1 MKEGDKEITFL
12 GKDTRFE
19 GKLRFQ
25 GTMRIDGHFKGE
37 VSAQGNLIVGE
48 DALVEGELRVT
59 YASVSGEVHGDIIAE
74 QRVDLRAP
82 SKVFGNIQSPAV
94 VMEEGVI
101 FEGTTKMYQARPG
114 AGRTEFIDAD
124 DYHGGPPPNLTAI
137 YGMVKDQDSG
147 KPVKNARVTCKGD
160 GKTRT
165 ETNASGY
172 YEIIHLKDAKWK
184 LKVEADG
191 YKKEKAE
198 VTISGLGT
206 YQQDFNLVPKK

>member
-1 MKEGDKEITFL
+1 MKDGDKEITFL

-101 FEGTTKMYQARPG
+101 FEGTTKMYQAKPG

-184 LKVEADG
+184 LKVEAEG

>member
-1 MKEGDKEITFL
+1 MKNGEKGIAFL

-37 VSAQGNLIVGE
+37 ASAQGNLIVGE
-48 DALVEGELRVT
+48 DALIEGDLKVS
-59 YASVSGEVHGDIIAE
+59 YASISGEVHGNIVAE

-101 FEGTTKMYQARPG
+101 FEGTTKMYQAKPE
-114 AGRTEFIDAD
+114 AGRTELIDAD
-124 DYHGGPPPNLTAI
+124 EYHGGPPPNLTAI
-137 YGMVKDQDSG
+137 YGMVTDQNTG
-147 KPVKNARVTCKGD
+147 GPVKNARVICKGN
-160 GKTRT
+160 GKSRT

-172 YEIIHLKDAKWK
+172 YELIHLKDGKWK
-184 LKVEADG
+184 LMVEAEA
-191 YKKEKAE
+191 YKKDKAE
-198 VTISGLGT
+198 VTISGMGT
-206 YQQDFNLVPKK
+206 YQQDFKLTPK

>member
-1 MKEGDKEITFL
+1 MKNGDKGITFL

-48 DALVEGELRVT
+48 DALVEGEVSVS
-59 YASVSGEVHGDIIAE
+59 YASVSGEVHGNIIAE

-82 SKVFGNIQSPAV
+82 SKVFGNIHSPAV

-101 FEGTTKMYQARPG
+101 FEGTTKMYQAKPG
-114 AGRTEFIDAD
+114 EGSTEFIDAK

-137 YGMVKDQDSG
+137 YGMVKDQNTG
-147 KPVKNARVTCKGD
+147 KPIKSARVTCKGD
-160 GKTRT
+160 GKSRA

-172 YEIIHLKDAKWK
+172 YELIHLKDAIWK
-184 LKVEADG
+184 LKVEAEG

-198 VTISGLGT
+198 VTISGMGT
-206 YQQDFNLVPKK
+206 YQQDFNLMPKK

>member
-1 MKEGDKEITFL
+1 MKNGEKGITFL

-25 GTMRIDGHFKGE
+25 GTMRIDGQFKGE

-48 DALVEGELRVT
+48 DALVEGDLKVS
-59 YASVSGEVHGDIIAE
+59 YASISGEVHGNIIAD

-101 FEGTTKMYQARPG
+101 FEGTTKMYQANRG
-114 AGRTEFIDAD
+114 AGRTEVIDAD
-124 DYHGGPPPNLTAI
+124 EYHGGPPPNLTAI
-137 YGMVKDQDSG
+137 YGMVTDQNTG
-147 KPVKNARVTCKGD
+147 GPVKNARVMCKGE
-160 GKTRT
+160 GKSRT

-172 YEIIHLKDAKWK
+172 YELIHLKDGKWK
-184 LKVEADG
+184 LMVEADA
-191 YKKEKAE
+191 YKKDKAE
-198 VTISGLGT
+198 VTISGMGT
-206 YQQDFNLVPKK
+206 YQQDFKLTPKK

>member
-1 MKEGDKEITFL
+1 MKNGENGITFL
-12 GKDTRFE
+12 GKGTRFE

-25 GTMRIDGHFKGE
+25 GTLRIDGHFKGE
-37 VSAQGNLIVGE
+37 ISTEGNLIVGE
-48 DALVEGELRVT
+48 EALVEGELKVS
-59 YASVSGEVHGDIIAE
+59 YASVSGEVHGNITAE

-101 FEGTTKMYQARPG
+101 FEGTTKMYQAKRG
-114 AGRTEFIDAD
+114 EGRTEFINAK

-137 YGMVKDQDSG
+137 YGMVKDQNTG
-147 KPVKNARVTCKGD
+147 QPVKNARITCKGD
-160 GKTRT
+160 GKTMT

-172 YEIIHLKDAKWK
+172 YELIHLKEAKWK
-184 LKVEADG
+184 LKVEGEG

-198 VTISGLGT
+198 GTISRTGT
-206 YQQDFNLVPKK
+206 YEQNFNLTPKK

>member
-101 FEGTTKMYQARPG
+101 FEGTTKMYQAKPG

>member
-1 MKEGDKEITFL
+1 MKKEEKEITFL

-25 GTMRIDGHFKGE
+25 GTMRIDGYFKGE

-48 DALVEGELRVT
+48 EALVEGDFNVS
-59 YASVSGEVHGDIIAE
+59 YASVSGEVHGNIVAE

-82 SKVFGNIQSPAV
+82 SKVFGNIQAPAV

-101 FEGTTKMYQARPG
+101 FEGTTKMYQAKRG
-114 AGRTEFIDAD
+114 AGRTELIDAE

-137 YGMVKDQDSG
+137 YGMVTDQSTG
-147 KPVKNARVTCKGD
+147 KPIKNARVMGKGD
-160 GKTRT
+160 GKSRT

-172 YEIIHLKDAKWK
+172 YELIHLKEAKWK
-184 LKVEADG
+184 LKVEAEG
-191 YKKEKAE
+191 YKKEKSE
-198 VTISGLGT
+198 VVISGMGT
-206 YQQDFNLVPKK
+206 YQQDFKLTPKK

>member
-1 MKEGDKEITFL
+1 MKNGDKGVTFL

-101 FEGTTKMYQARPG
+101 FEGTTKMYQAKPG

-184 LKVEADG
+184 LKVEAEG

-206 YQQDFNLVPKK
+206 YQQDFNLAPK

>member
-48 DALVEGELRVT
+48 GALLEGELRVT

-101 FEGTTKMYQARPG
+101 FEGTTKMYQAKRG
-114 AGRTEFIDAD
+114 EGRTEFIDAD

-184 LKVEADG
+184 LKVEAEG

-198 VTISGLGT
+198 VTISGRGT

>member
-1 MKEGDKEITFL
+1 MKNGDRGITFL

-48 DALVEGELRVT
+48 SALIEGDLKVS
-59 YASVSGEVHGDIIAE
+59 YASVSGEVHGNITAE
-74 QRVDLRAP
+74 QRVDLHAP

-101 FEGTTKMYQARPG
+101 FEGTTKMYQAKR
-114 AGRTEFIDAD
+114 AEGRTEFIDAK

-137 YGMVKDQDSG
+137 YGMVKDQNTG
-147 KPVKNARVTCKGD
+147 KPIKNARVMCKGD
-160 GKTRT
+160 GKSRT

-172 YEIIHLKDAKWK
+172 YELIHLKDAKWK
-184 LKVEADG
+184 LYVEAEGD
-191 YKKEKAE
+191 KKEKAE
-198 VTISGLGT
+198 VTIAGMGT
-206 YQQDFNLVPKK
+206 YQQDFDLMPK

>member
-1 MKEGDKEITFL
+1 
-12 GKDTRFE
+12 
-19 GKLRFQ
+19 
-25 GTMRIDGHFKGE
+25 
-37 VSAQGNLIVGE
+37 
-48 DALVEGELRVT
+48 
-59 YASVSGEVHGDIIAE
+59 
-74 QRVDLRAP
+74 VDLRAP

-101 FEGTTKMYQARPG
+101 FEGTTKMYQAKRG

-184 LKVEADG
+184 LKVEAEG

-206 YQQDFNLVPKK
+206 YQQDFKLVPKK

>member
-1 MKEGDKEITFL
+1 MKNGEKGIAFL

-37 VSAQGNLIVGE
+37 ASAQGNLIVGE
-48 DALVEGELRVT
+48 DALIEGDLKVS
-59 YASVSGEVHGDIIAE
+59 YASISGEVHGNIIAD

-101 FEGTTKMYQARPG
+101 FEGTTKMYQAKRD
-114 AGRTEFIDAD
+114 AGRTELIDAD
-124 DYHGGPPPNLTAI
+124 EYHGGPPPNLTAI
-137 YGMVKDQDSG
+137 YGMVTDQNTG
-147 KPVKNARVTCKGD
+147 GPVKNARVICKGN
-160 GKTRT
+160 GKSRT

-172 YEIIHLKDAKWK
+172 YELIHLKDGKWK
-184 LKVEADG
+184 LMVEAEA
-191 YKKEKAE
+191 YKKDKAE
-198 VTISGLGT
+198 VTISGMGT
-206 YQQDFNLVPKK
+206 YQQDFKLTPK

>member
-1 MKEGDKEITFL
+1 MKNGEKGITFL

-37 VSAQGNLIVGE
+37 ASAQGNLIVGE
-48 DALVEGELRVT
+48 DALIEGDLKVS
-59 YASVSGEVHGDIIAE
+59 YASISGEVHGNIIAD

-101 FEGTTKMYQARPG
+101 FEGTTKMYQANRG
-114 AGRTEFIDAD
+114 AGRTEVIDAD
-124 DYHGGPPPNLTAI
+124 EYHGGPPPNLTAI
-137 YGMVKDQDSG
+137 YGMVTDQNTG
-147 KPVKNARVTCKGD
+147 GPVKNARVTCKGD
-160 GKTRT
+160 GKSRT

-172 YEIIHLKDAKWK
+172 YELIHLKDGKWK
-184 LKVEADG
+184 LKVEAEA
-191 YKKEKAE
+191 YKKDKAE
-198 VTISGLGT
+198 VAISGMGT
-206 YQQDFNLVPKK
+206 YQQDFKRTPKK

>member
-1 MKEGDKEITFL
+1 MKNGDKGLTFL

-37 VSAQGNLIVGE
+37 VFAQGNLIVGE
-48 DALVEGELRVT
+48 DALIEGDLKVS
-59 YASVSGEVHGDIIAE
+59 YASVSGEVHGNILAE

-101 FEGTTKMYQARPG
+101 FEGTTKMYQAKRDE
-114 AGRTEFIDAD
+114 GRTELIDAK

-137 YGMVKDQDSG
+137 YGMVKDKNTG
-147 KPVKNARVTCKGD
+147 KPIKNSRVFCKGD
-160 GKTRT
+160 GKRRT
-165 ETNASGY
+165 ETNSSGY
-172 YEIIHLKDAKWK
+172 YELIHLKDAKCK
-184 LKVEADG
+184 MMVEADG

-198 VTISGLGT
+198 VTISGMGT
-206 YQQDFNLVPKK
+206 YQQDFNLIPK

>member
-1 MKEGDKEITFL
+1 MKNGDKGITFL
-12 GKDTRFE
+12 GKGTRFE

-48 DALVEGELRVT
+48 EALVEGEVNVS
-59 YASVSGEVHGDIIAE
+59 YASVSGEVHGNIIAE

-82 SKVFGNIQSPAV
+82 SKVFGNIHSPAV

-101 FEGTTKMYQARPG
+101 FEGTTKMYQAKPG
-114 AGRTEFIDAD
+114 EGSTEFIDAK

-137 YGMVKDQDSG
+137 YGMVKDQNTG
-147 KPVKNARVTCKGD
+147 KPIKSARVTCKGD
-160 GKTRT
+160 GKSRA

-172 YEIIHLKDAKWK
+172 YELIHLKDAIWK
-184 LKVEADG
+184 LKVEAEG

-198 VTISGLGT
+198 VTISGMGT
-206 YQQDFNLVPKK
+206 YQQDFNLTPKK

>member
-1 MKEGDKEITFL
+1 MKNGDKDVTFL

-48 DALVEGELRVT
+48 DALIEGELRVT

-82 SKVFGNIQSPAV
+82 SKVFGNIQSPTV

-101 FEGTTKMYQARPG
+101 FEGTTKMYQAKRG
-114 AGRTEFIDAD
+114 AGATEVIDAD

-137 YGMVKDQDSG
+137 YGMVRDQDTG
-147 KPVKNARVTCKGD
+147 KPIKSARVTGKGD
-160 GKTRT
+160 GKIRT

-172 YEIIHLKDAKWK
+172 YELIHLKDATWK
-184 LKVEADG
+184 LKVEAEG
-191 YKKEKAE
+191 YRKEKVE
-198 VTISGLGT
+198 VTVSGMGT
-206 YQQDFNLVPKK
+206 YEQDFKLTPKK

>member
-1 MKEGDKEITFL
+1 MKNGEKGITFL

-37 VSAQGNLIVGE
+37 ASAQGNLIVGE
-48 DALVEGELRVT
+48 DALIEGDLKVS
-59 YASVSGEVHGDIIAE
+59 YASISGEVHGNIIAD

-82 SKVFGNIQSPAV
+82 SKVFGNIQSPTV

-101 FEGTTKMYQARPG
+101 FEGTTKMYQAKRG
-114 AGRTEFIDAD
+114 AGRVELIDAD

-137 YGMVKDQDSG
+137 YGMVTDQNTG
-147 KPVKNARVTCKGD
+147 GPVKNARVTCKGD
-160 GKTRT
+160 GKSRT

-172 YEIIHLKDAKWK
+172 YELIHLKDGKWK
-184 LKVEADG
+184 LKIEAEA
-191 YKKEKAE
+191 YKKHKEE
-198 VTISGLGT
+198 VTILGMGT
-206 YQQDFNLVPKK
+206 YQQDFKLTPKR

>member
-1 MKEGDKEITFL
+1 MKNGDRGITFL

-48 DALVEGELRVT
+48 SALIEGDLKVS
-59 YASVSGEVHGDIIAE
+59 YASVSGEVHGNITAE
-74 QRVDLRAP
+74 QRVDLHAP

-101 FEGTTKMYQARPG
+101 FEGTTKMYQAKR
-114 AGRTEFIDAD
+114 AEGRTEFIDAK

-137 YGMVKDQDSG
+137 YGMVKDQNTG
-147 KPVKNARVTCKGD
+147 KPIKNARVMCKGD
-160 GKTRT
+160 GKSRT

-172 YEIIHLKDAKWK
+172 YELIHLKDAKWK
-184 LKVEADG
+184 LYVEAEG

-198 VTISGLGT
+198 VTIVGMGT
-206 YQQDFNLVPKK
+206 YQQDFNLMPK

>member
-1 MKEGDKEITFL
+1 MKNGDRGITFL

-48 DALVEGELRVT
+48 SALIEGDLKVS
-59 YASVSGEVHGDIIAE
+59 YASVSGEVHGNITAE
-74 QRVDLRAP
+74 QRVDLHAP

-101 FEGTTKMYQARPG
+101 FEGTTKMYQANRG
-114 AGRTEFIDAD
+114 DGRTEFIDAK

-137 YGMVKDQDSG
+137 YGMVKDQNTG
-147 KPVKNARVTCKGD
+147 KPIKNARVMGKGD
-160 GKTRT
+160 GKSRT

-172 YEIIHLKDAKWK
+172 YELIHLKDAKWK
-184 LKVEADG
+184 LYVEAGG

-198 VTISGLGT
+198 VTIVGMGT
-206 YQQDFNLVPKK
+206 YQQDFNLMPK

>member
-1 MKEGDKEITFL
+1 MQNRDKGINFL
-12 GKDTRFE
+12 GKGTRFE

-48 DALVEGELRVT
+48 EALIEGDLNVS
-59 YASVSGEVHGDIIAE
+59 YASVSGEVHGNIIAN

-101 FEGTTKMYQARPG
+101 FEGTTKMYQARRDVEG
-114 AGRTEFIDAD
+114 TEFIKAN

-137 YGMVKDQDSG
+137 YGMVKDQSTG
-147 KPVKNARVTCKGD
+147 QPVKNAHVTCKGD
-160 GKTRT
+160 GKART

-172 YEIIHLKDAKWK
+172 YELIHLKDAKWK
-184 LKVEADG
+184 MIVEADG
-191 YKKEKAE
+191 YNKEKAE
-198 VTISGLGT
+198 VTISGMGT
-206 YQQDFNLVPKK
+206 YQQDFNLTPK

>member
-1 MKEGDKEITFL
+1 MKNGDKGVTFL

-74 QRVDLRAP
+74 QRVDLHAP

-101 FEGTTKMYQARPG
+101 FEGTTKMYQAKPG

-184 LKVEADG
+184 LKVEAEG

>member
-1 MKEGDKEITFL
+1 MRNGDKGITFL

-48 DALVEGELRVT
+48 SALIEGDLNVS
-59 YASVSGEVHGDIIAE
+59 YVSVSGEVHGNIVAE
-74 QRVDLRAP
+74 QRVDLCAP

-101 FEGTTKMYQARPG
+101 FEGTTKMYQAKRG
-114 AGRTEFIDAD
+114 EGRTELIDAK

-137 YGMVKDQDSG
+137 YGMVKDQNTG
-147 KPVKNARVTCKGD
+147 KPIKNARVICKGN
-160 GKTRT
+160 GKSRT

-172 YEIIHLKDAKWK
+172 YELIHLKDAKWK
-184 LKVEADG
+184 MIVEADG

-198 VTISGLGT
+198 VIVSGIGT
-206 YQQDFNLVPKK
+206 YQKDFALAPNK

>member
-1 MKEGDKEITFL
+1 MKNGEKGIAFL

-37 VSAQGNLIVGE
+37 ASAQGNLIVGE
-48 DALVEGELRVT
+48 DALIEGDLKVS
-59 YASVSGEVHGDIIAE
+59 YASISGEVHGNIIAD

-101 FEGTTKMYQARPG
+101 FEGTTKMYQAKPE
-114 AGRTEFIDAD
+114 AGRTELIDAD
-124 DYHGGPPPNLTAI
+124 EYHGGPPPNLTAI
-137 YGMVKDQDSG
+137 YGMVTDQNTG
-147 KPVKNARVTCKGD
+147 GPVKNARVICKGN
-160 GKTRT
+160 GKSRT

-172 YEIIHLKDAKWK
+172 YELIHLKDGKWK
-184 LKVEADG
+184 LMVEAEA
-191 YKKEKAE
+191 YKKDKAE
-198 VTISGLGT
+198 VTISGMGT
-206 YQQDFNLVPKK
+206 YQQDFKLTPK

>member
-1 MKEGDKEITFL
+1 MKNGDKGITFL

-37 VSAQGNLIVGE
+37 VLAQGNLIVGE
-48 DALVEGELRVT
+48 SALVEGDLKVS
-59 YASVSGEVHGDIIAE
+59 YASVSGEVHGNIVAE

-82 SKVFGNIQSPAV
+82 CKVFGNIQAPAV

-101 FEGTTKMYQARPG
+101 FEGTTKMYQAKPG
-114 AGRTEFIDAD
+114 AGRTELIDAK

-137 YGMVKDQDSG
+137 FGMVTDQNTG
-147 KPVKNARVTCKGD
+147 KPIKNAHVTCKGD
-160 GKTRT
+160 GKSRT

-172 YEIIHLKDAKWK
+172 YELIHLKDAKWK
-184 LKVEADG
+184 LQVEAEG
-191 YKKEKAE
+191 YQKEKAE
-198 VTISGLGT
+198 VTISGMGT
-206 YQQDFNLVPKK
+206 YQQDFKLAPKL

>member
-1 MKEGDKEITFL
+1 MKNEDKGITFL
-12 GKDTRFE
+12 GKGTRFE

-48 DALVEGELRVT
+48 DALIEGEVSVS
-59 YASVSGEVHGDIIAE
+59 YVSVSGEVHGNITAE

-101 FEGTTKMYQARPG
+101 FEGTTKMYQAKRG
-114 AGRTEFIDAD
+114 EGRTEIIDAD
-124 DYHGGPPPNLTAI
+124 DYQGGPPPDLTAI
-137 YGMVKDQDSG
+137 YGMVKDQNTG
-147 KPVKNARVTCKGD
+147 KAVKSARVTCKGD
-160 GKTRT
+160 GKSRT

-172 YEIIHLKDAKWK
+172 YELIHLKEAKWK
-184 LKVEADG
+184 LKVEAEG

-198 VTISGLGT
+198 VTISGKGT
-206 YQQDFNLVPKK
+206 YQQDFTLTPKK

>member
-1 MKEGDKEITFL
+1 MKNGEKGITFL

-25 GTMRIDGHFKGE
+25 GTMRIDGQFKGE

-48 DALVEGELRVT
+48 DALVEGDLKVS
-59 YASVSGEVHGDIIAE
+59 YASISGEVHGNIVAE

-101 FEGTTKMYQARPG
+101 FEGTTKMYQANRG
-114 AGRTEFIDAD
+114 AGRTELIDAD
-124 DYHGGPPPNLTAI
+124 EYHGGPPPNLTAI
-137 YGMVKDQDSG
+137 YGMVKDQNTG
-147 KPVKNARVTCKGD
+147 KPIKNARVFCKGN
-160 GKTRT
+160 GKSRT

-172 YEIIHLKDAKWK
+172 YELIHLKDAKWK
-184 LKVEADG
+184 MIVEADG

-198 VTISGLGT
+198 VTISGMGT
-206 YQQDFNLVPKK
+206 YQQDFNLTPK

>member
-1 MKEGDKEITFL
+1 MKNGEKGITFL

-48 DALVEGELRVT
+48 DALIEGDLKVS
-59 YASVSGEVHGDIIAE
+59 YASISGEVHGNIIAD

-101 FEGTTKMYQARPG
+101 FEGTTKMYQAKRG
-114 AGRTEFIDAD
+114 AGRTEVIDAD
-124 DYHGGPPPNLTAI
+124 EYHGGPPPNLTAI
-137 YGMVKDQDSG
+137 YGMVTDQNTG
-147 KPVKNARVTCKGD
+147 GPVKNARVTCKGD
-160 GKTRT
+160 GKSRT
-165 ETNASGY
+165 DTNASGY
-172 YEIIHLKDAKWK
+172 YELIHLKDGKWK
-184 LKVEADG
+184 VKVEAEA
-191 YKKEKAE
+191 YKKDKAE
-198 VTISGLGT
+198 VTISGMGT
-206 YQQDFNLVPKK
+206 YQQDFKLTPKK

>member
-1 MKEGDKEITFL
+1 MKNGEKGITFL

-37 VSAQGNLIVGE
+37 VLAQGNLIVGE
-48 DALVEGELRVT
+48 SALIEGELKVS
-59 YASVSGEVHGDIIAE
+59 YASVSGEVHGNIVAE

-101 FEGTTKMYQARPG
+101 FEGTTKMYQAKRG
-114 AGRTEFIDAD
+114 EGRTEFIDAK

-137 YGMVKDQDSG
+137 YGIVKDQNTGQPIKS
-147 KPVKNARVTCKGD
+147 ARVTCKGD
-160 GKTRT
+160 GKSRT

-172 YEIIHLKDAKWK
+172 YELIHLKEAKWR
-184 LKVEADG
+184 LWVEAQG

-198 VTISGLGT
+198 VTIAGMGT
-206 YQQDFNLVPKK
+206 HEQNFNLMPKR

>member
-1 MKEGDKEITFL
+1 MKNGEKGIAFL

-37 VSAQGNLIVGE
+37 ASAQGNLIVGE
-48 DALVEGELRVT
+48 DALIEGDLKVS
-59 YASVSGEVHGDIIAE
+59 YASISGEVHGNIVAE

-101 FEGTTKMYQARPG
+101 FEGTTKMYQANRG
-114 AGRTEFIDAD
+114 AGRTEVIDVD
-124 DYHGGPPPNLTAI
+124 EYHGGPPPNLTAI
-137 YGMVKDQDSG
+137 YGMVTDQNTG
-147 KPVKNARVTCKGD
+147 GPVKNARVMCKGD
-160 GKTRT
+160 GKSRT

-172 YEIIHLKDAKWK
+172 YELIHLKDGKWK
-184 LKVEADG
+184 LMVEAEA
-191 YKKEKAE
+191 YKKDKAE
-198 VTISGLGT
+198 VTISGMGT
-206 YQQDFNLVPKK
+206 YQQDFKLTPK